1 MQVNETSSE
10 GLKRELSV
18 IVDADAIEQKVNVRL
33 VEVGGQVRLPGF
45 RPGKVPMDILRKRF
59 GQTVRDEV
67 LEKTI
72 EESTQTVLTDRDLKP
87 AVMPNVDIVSSE
99 EGKDLEFSIKLE
111 VLPEIKPNDFAEIK
125 LERHVVPIKDEDL
138 DDALGRIA
146 ESNKVAEPLAED
158 TGAESGHVVVID
170 FVGRVDG
177 EEFEGGSSNDFSLE
191 LGTGSF
197 IEGFEEQLIGS
208 KAGDRKDVSV
218 KFPDA
223 YHNADLAGKS
233 AIFDVQ
239 VKELRQL
246 VLPNIDDDLG
256 KRLGLEDLE
265 GLKTKTREQLEH
277 DYSNLSRMRLKRELL
292 DELSDNHDFE
302 VPESMTDMEFQNIWR
317 QLEQAKEAGQL
328 EEEDKKKS
336 EEQLREDYNAI
347 ATRRVRLGLLL
358 SHVGQQNSLSV
369 SPEDINRAIGA
380 EAARYPGQEQAV
392 VNYYQNNPQALES
405 LKAPLLEDK
414 VIDFVIELADVT
426 DKEVSFE
433 ELVKETG
440 AVST

>member
-1 MQVNETSSE
+1 MEVNEISSE
-10 GLKRELSV
+10 GLKRELRV
-18 IVDADAIEQKVNVRL
+18 VVGADAIEEKVGVRL
-33 VEVGGQVRLPGF
+33 IEVGGQVRLPGF

-72 EESTQTVLTDRDLKP
+72 EESTQTALAERELKP

-111 VLPEIKPNDFAEIK
+111 VLPEITPNDFAAIK
-125 LERHVVPIKDEDL
+125 LERQVVLVKDEDL
-138 DDALGRIA
+138 NDALGRIA
-146 ESNKVAEPLAED
+146 ESNKVVEPLAENV
-158 TGAESGHVVVID
+158 GAESGHVVVID
-170 FVGRVDG
+170 FVGTVDG
-177 EEFEGGSSNDFSLE
+177 EAFEGGSSNNFSLE

-208 KAGDRKDVSV
+208 KAGDQRNVSV
-218 KFPDA
+218 EFPEG

-233 AIFDVQ
+233 AVFDVK
-239 VKELRQL
+239 VSELRKL
-246 VLPNIDDDLG
+246 VLPNIDDDLA
-256 KRLGLEDLE
+256 KRLGLDDVEA
-265 GLKTKTREQLEH
+265 LKTKTREQLEN

-292 DELSDNHDFE
+292 DQLSDNHDFE

-317 QLEQAKEAGQL
+317 QLEQVKEADQL
-328 EEEDKKKS
+328 EEADKEKS
-336 EEQLREDYNAI
+336 EDQLREEYKAI

-380 EAARYPGQEQAV
+380 EASRYPGQEQAV
-392 VNYYQNNPQALES
+392 VSHYQNNPQALES
-405 LKAPLLEDK
+405 LKAPILEDK
-414 VIDFVIELADVT
+414 VVDFIIELAEVT
-426 DKEVSFE
+426 DKEVNLE
-433 ELVKETG
+433 ELLKDTG
-440 AVST
+440 AVET